1 MTPLVWIITH
11 ADVVIDPQVPV
22 PDWGL
27 NPRGAARHRALAET
41 WNRTRPAPDAVW
53 CSTERK
59 ARDGAAILAGAFGQ
73 TARID
78 ADLGENDR
86 SATGFIPEPEF
97 SEVARQ
103 FFAHPGES
111 IRGWERARDA
121 QARIVAAVAR
131 VVAKSQGTGEIAIVT
146 HGAVSTLLVC
156 ARLGHPIDETL
167 GPGIAGG
174 GGICAVDETGL
185 RRGWRAIE
193 AEDALGP

>member
-1 MTPLVWIITH
+1 MSRFVWIITH

-27 NPRGAARHRALAET
+27 NPRGAARHAALAGT

-53 CSTERK
+53 SAPS
-59 ARDGAAILAGAFGQ
+59 ARRATAPRILAGAFGL
-73 TARID
+73 TARTD

-97 SEVARQ
+97 SGVADSSSPIRTRA
-103 FFAHPGES
+103 FAAGNARATRR
-111 IRGWERARDA
+111 RGSWRRW
-121 QARIVAAVAR
+121 R
-131 VVAKSQGTGEIAIVT
+131 VVAKTQGTGEIAIVT
-146 HGAVSTLLVC
+146 HGAVSTLLALRA
-156 ARLGHPIDETL
+156 ARSSDRRNL

-174 GGICAVDETGL
+174 GGICAVDGTGL